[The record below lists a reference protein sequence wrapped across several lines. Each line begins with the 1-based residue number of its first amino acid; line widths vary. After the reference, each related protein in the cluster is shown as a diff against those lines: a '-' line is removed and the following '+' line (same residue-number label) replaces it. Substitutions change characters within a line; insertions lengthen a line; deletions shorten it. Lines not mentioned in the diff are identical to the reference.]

1 MQQRKYSQEQ
11 IIGLLKQNQAGVP
24 VAQLC
29 REQGVSQSTFFKWKA
44 KYGGLEV
51 KEAKRL
57 NKRLDKRLKQ
67 LEDECRRLKQIVAD
81 QALDSSPRQ
90 RGFEGSAVNK
100 LVKPAA
106 KRQAVE
112 HLMLKLS
119 LSQRWACR
127 LVNITGEYN
136 W

>member
-11 IIGLLKQNQAGVP
+11 IIGLLKQNAAGVP

-44 KYGGLEV
+44 KYGGMEV
-51 KEAKRL
+51 NEA
-57 NKRLDKRLKQ
+57 KRLKQ

-81 QALDSSPRQ
+81 QALD
-90 RGFEGSAVNK
+90 N
-100 LVKPAA
+100 AA
-106 KRQAVE
+106 
-112 HLMLKLS
+112 LKEVLS
-119 LSQRWACR
+119 K
-127 LVNITGEYN
+127 N

>member
-11 IIGLLKQNQAGVP
+11 IIGFLKQNAAGVP
-24 VAQLC
+24 ATQLC

-51 KEAKRL
+51 NEA
-57 NKRLDKRLKQ
+57 KRLKQ

-81 QALDSSPRQ
+81 QALDM
-90 RGFEGSAVNK
+90 
-100 LVKPAA
+100 AA
-106 KRQAVE
+106 
-112 HLMLKLS
+112 LKDALS
-119 LSQRWACR
+119 K
-127 LVNITGEYN
+127 N

>member
-11 IIGLLKQNQAGVP
+11 IIGFLKQNAAGVP
-24 VAQLC
+24 ATQLC

-51 KEAKRL
+51 NEA
-57 NKRLDKRLKQ
+57 KRLKQ

-81 QALDSSPRQ
+81 QALDM
-90 RGFEGSAVNK
+90 
-100 LVKPAA
+100 AA
-106 KRQAVE
+106 
-112 HLMLKLS
+112 LKDAL
-119 LSQRWACR
+119 LK
-127 LVNITGEYN
+127 N